1 MSIVFAP
8 LGFGEWKAT
17 VATLTGLIAKET
29 IVGTMSQLYAQGAE
43 VENNGRAIWTALQNS
58 YTPLAAYSL
67 LVFNLLCAPCIAA
80 ISAIYKEM
88 GEVKWTLRAVGF
100 QTAVAYSMSFI
111 IYQLGSAFL
120 TQSITI
126 STLLA
131 ALLLVFG
138 LYLIFRRPKY
148 TSNKEEL
155 SLELS

>member
-1 MSIVFAP
+1 
-8 LGFGEWKAT
+8 
-17 VATLTGLIAKET
+17 
-29 IVGTMSQLYAQGAE
+29 
-43 VENNGRAIWTALQNS
+43 
-58 YTPLAAYSL
+58 
-67 LVFNLLCAPCIAA
+67 
-80 ISAIYKEM
+80 M

-120 TQSITI
+120 TQSFSI

-131 ALLLVFG
+131 VLLLVFG